1 MDRNVD
7 VSLVDIETL
16 PGRIGSEI
24 PRNRR
29 AS

>member
-16 PGRIGSEI
+16 PGRIGLGI